1 MKKFKITKLDIF
13 MLLGLFLI
21 PLICAMFNIFAIILT
36 IGLIIAFFVSIYKYY
51 NYIDSEKE
59 EVQEDTNTEYYNKK
73 IKNFSLIYIWRIF
86 ANVSIMYFVSF
97 VDVCACGHSFVDI
110 GPASIFEIIDVL
122 IYFFIFKRML
132 NKNIREN
139 NNGVWILWNIIATI
153 IYIILLLISKND
165 MEALHRML

>member
-73 IKNFSLIYIWRIF
+73 IKIF
-86 ANVSIMYFVSF
+86 
-97 VDVCACGHSFVDI
+97 
-110 GPASIFEIIDVL
+110 L
-122 IYFFIFKRML
+122 
-132 NKNIREN
+132 
-139 NNGVWILWNIIATI
+139 
-153 IYIILLLISKND
+153 
-165 MEALHRML
+165 

>member
-1 MKKFKITKLDIF
+1 
-13 MLLGLFLI
+13 
-21 PLICAMFNIFAIILT
+21 
-36 IGLIIAFFVSIYKYY
+36 
-51 NYIDSEKE
+51 
-59 EVQEDTNTEYYNKK
+59 
-73 IKNFSLIYIWRIF
+73 
-86 ANVSIMYFVSF
+86 MYFVSF